1 MKSTFYLVLIT
12 WGTLY
17 APAELTRVII
27 MNAFVKNLYPHM
39 SDLIFIAEMLMLWI
53 SYIASMFLVGLIL
66 KSKGVKL

>member
-1 MKSTFYLVLIT
+1 
-12 WGTLY
+12 
-17 APAELTRVII
+17 